1 MHRILY
7 LSACLALQP
16 SLGVSLS
23 HRKKL
28 KNLFRKGKQD
38 DKGTLEGAGPH
49 SDDDTQGE
57 GQPEAP
63 MAIKVRSVLQGLWL
77 WQ

>member
-1 MHRILY
+1 M
-7 LSACLALQP
+7 ALLCT
-16 SLGVSLS
+16 LGVSLS

-38 DKGTLEGAGPH
+38 DRATVEGPGLH
-49 SDDDTQGE
+49 SDEDTQGE

-63 MAIKVRSVLQGLWL
+63 MAIKVRTVPLGCYT
-77 WQ
+77 

>member
-1 MHRILY
+1 M
-7 LSACLALQP
+7 
-16 SLGVSLS
+16 
-23 HRKKL
+23 

-38 DKGTLEGAGPH
+38 DKGNLEGAGPH
-49 SDDDTQGE
+49 SDEDIQGE

-63 MAIKVRSVLQGLWL
+63 MAIKVGIVFQTL